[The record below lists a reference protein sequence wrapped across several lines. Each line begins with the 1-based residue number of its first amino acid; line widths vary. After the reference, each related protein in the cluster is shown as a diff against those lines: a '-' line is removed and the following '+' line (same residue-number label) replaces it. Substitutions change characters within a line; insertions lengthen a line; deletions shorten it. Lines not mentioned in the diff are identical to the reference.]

1 MIRRGKILAVV
12 FGRIRRRLPLM
23 ILRLPPHGY
32 SAGCALAVFRDA
44 EANVKVIIR
53 ALQLTLTVHLA
64 LDENNGIRVL
74 LNGAGSA
81 KVSQ

>member
-1 MIRRGKILAVV
+1 MIRRGKILVVV

-23 ILRLPPHGY
+23 ILRLPPHGH
-32 SAGCALAVFRDA
+32 SAGCTLTVFRDA
-44 EANVKVIIR
+44 QVNVKVIIR

-74 LNGAGSA
+74 LDGAGSA